1 MRITY
6 LLPDPGIPV
15 GGSKGASVHVAEV
28 TRAMASAG
36 ATVQLLAMRSARPA
50 ETVPETDSRSHGA
63 AARSRAGRVDLRIFE
78 TGSFPRGPGGDPE
91 RRRAVEQ
98 FLDWSEDEARRFRPD
113 LVYERLSLFA
123 GGGTHLARRLGVPR
137 IVEVNAPVASE
148 REAHTGL
155 ALAADARQAERDAL
169 AGAHVVAV
177 SAALEPWC
185 RARGAASVQVIPNGV
200 DTRRFDASQQARA
213 AAALRQSL
221 GLEGAQVVGFVGSM
235 KPWHG
240 VATLLEAV
248 ARLAPHRPALRVL
261 LVGDGPA
268 AAAARERA
276 AEPDLAGRCRFTGA
290 VAPDLIPAYLAAL
303 DVAVAPY
310 DAPMADGAFYFSP
323 LKVVEAMAAGRPVV
337 ASRFDPIEAM
347 LAGTG
352 LLVAAASAASLAGAI
367 GELLDDPA
375 RAARL
380 GAAARERA
388 VSGFGWDA
396 VVARILSA
404 VPAPPARP
412 VPDRA
417 AEAV

>member
-50 ETVPETDSRSHGA
+50 ATAPGGPGVE
-63 AARSRAGRVDLRIFE
+63 AGLVAGGVALRLFE
-78 TGSFPRGPGGDPE
+78 TGPLPRGPEGDPE

-98 FLDWSEDEARRFRPD
+98 FLDWSEGEARRFQPD

-123 GGGTHLARRLGVPR
+123 GGGSRLARRLGVPR

-148 REAHTGL
+148 REAHAGL
-155 ALAADARQAERDAL
+155 ALAADARRAERDAL
-169 AGAHVVAV
+169 AGAHAVAV

-185 RARGAASVQVIPNGV
+185 RAHGAASVQVIPNGV
-200 DTRRFDASQQARA
+200 DTRRFDPSPQAGA
-213 AAALRQSL
+213 AAALRRSL
-221 GLEGAQVVGFVGSM
+221 GLEGAEVVGFVGSM

-240 VATLLEAV
+240 VATLLEA
-248 ARLAPHRPALRVL
+248 AALLAPRRPALRVL

-268 AAAARERA
+268 AAAARQRA

-290 VAPDLIPAYLAAL
+290 VAPDLIPAHLAAL

-310 DAPMADGAFYFSP
+310 DAPVADGAFYFSP

-337 ASRFDPIEAM
+337 ASRFDPVEAM

-352 LLVAAASAASLAGAI
+352 LLVEAGSATALAGAI

-380 GAAARERA
+380 GAEARERA

-396 VVARILSA
+396 VVARILAA
-404 VPAPPARP
+404 VPARPARP
-412 VPDRA
+412 VPDWA